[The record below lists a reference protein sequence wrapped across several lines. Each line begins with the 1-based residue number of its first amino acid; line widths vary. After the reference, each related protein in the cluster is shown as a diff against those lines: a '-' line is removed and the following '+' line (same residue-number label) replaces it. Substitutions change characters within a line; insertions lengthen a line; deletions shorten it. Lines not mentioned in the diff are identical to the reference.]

1 MKKVSMKKWIIS
13 FLTIAVLCASV
24 LVAGLASDANMVS
37 AETVP
42 ESKASGTGEVETT
55 TPYVAE
61 SNQEEEDKEDSSNE
75 AVELIEGSADDG
87 MYYNANGGISDFRDE
102 TIYFVITTRFY
113 DGDSSN
119 NVHCWDGK
127 AINGS
132 DTPWRGDFKG
142 LIDKL
147 DYIKALGFTA
157 VWITPVVKNA
167 SGYDYHGYHAINF
180 KEVDK
185 RYESADVTYQDLIDA
200 VHERGMKII
209 QDVVFNH
216 TGNWGEENLYPIFKR
231 DMTKDQADTEDCMIP
246 NTSMAG
252 LEDYNDITASGNQS
266 KGTRQFLR
274 RLQVLNVDGDGTY
287 KYDAKDIYH
296 HTGFTASAFEQ
307 YVVQTTSIHYA
318 DCIDLNTE
326 NPTVYKYLVD
336 AYSQYIRMGVD
347 AFRVDTVKH
356 ISRLTFNKAFI
367 TQLNDVYNEV
377 HGTTGEG
384 NFYMF
389 GEVCARYRN
398 VWNDGKPAISSP
410 FYTWKETKEYAWD
423 DSETEAAIATNTASV
438 AKHWDDNLDP
448 SKQPTSKNVYL
459 DGNNYHTP
467 DYSQHSGLNVI
478 DFPMH
483 WAFKSAGEAYQQALA
498 EDPYY
503 NDSSFNVTYVDSH
516 DYAPD
521 GAPENQRFAGSSET
535 WAENLSLMFTFR
547 GIPCLYYGSEIEFKK
562 GCKIDEGP
570 NIALEN
576 SGRAYFGDHI
586 EGSVDVADFARYSN
600 ATGAMAETLNYPLSL
615 HIQRLN
621 RLRAAIPALRKG
633 QYSTEGCKGNM
644 AFKRRYTDSTT
655 DSFALI
661 ALTSDASFTGIP
673 NGKYT
678 DAITGDV
685 KTVSDGKLSTS
696 GINGQGDLRVYV
708 LDTDLTKAPG
718 IIEGKSDYMSGDGG
732 PVNVV
737 VVKPTGITLDGA
749 TTANLDL
756 GETAQ
761 FKATVSPSNATSKT
775 VSWSS
780 SDTTVATVSS
790 SGVVTAKGEGT
801 ATIYAATSNAV
812 KSDYDNKTA
821 LVATATVTVKATGVR
836 VTSLTLSKK
845 SVSLE
850 AGEAVTIKT
859 TIMPPNASAK
869 YAKVTWASADTK
881 VAKVSDS
888 GVISAVKQGKTTV
901 TATTMDGVSA
911 TVDVEVK
918 GTVIYGNAVYFE
930 KPSSWGDKIN
940 VYMWKD
946 DETYKNASWPGVA
959 MAVIDEEKGVYGI
972 EWPEGVS
979 GVKVIFNSGSDQTKD
994 LEGKMNGY
1002 YTVDGYKNEVETKI
1016 EPETSSSEEQTE
1028 TESQSETETQTE
1040 TEKPTVK
1047 PTETQTET
1055 EKPTVKP
1062 TETQTETEK
1071 PTVKPTE
1078 TEEPTE
1084 KPTTPV
1090 SKKISV
1096 SSFTSNVASGR
1107 LERGS
1112 TVKLKATAK
1121 NATGTVK
1128 YRFSVKF
1135 KGVTYIIRNYT
1146 TKNTVNWKPQE
1157 AGKYTLIV
1165 NVKDNKGT
1173 AKKVI
1178 SNFTVNTR
1186 LKVSNFQTNV
1196 DSSEGYIGKTIKL
1209 SAKGSGGS
1217 KKYQYKFAYVLNG
1230 KLTTISDFSSSRSVN
1245 WVPKKAGTYRL
1256 IAYVK
1261 DAKSETVVN
1270 KKITNYVVRKDNS
1283 LVIDE
1288 FEVNRKSGA
1297 KLGKT
1302 LKFTYSSL
1310 GGDGKVQ
1317 YRITAKYNGSETI
1330 MQNYS
1335 SKTTFK
1341 YRPKAVGTYKFTVTA
1356 KDSSGSTAEDS
1367 IYFVIK

>member
-1 MKKVSMKKWIIS
+1 MKKVSMKKWLIS

-274 RLQVLNVDGDGTY
+274 RLQVLNADGDGSY

-296 HTGFTASAFEQ
+296 HNGFTGSSFEQ

-318 DCIDLNTE
+318 DCMDLNTE

-718 IIEGKSDYMSGDGG
+718 IIEGKSAYMSGDGG

-946 DETYKNASWPGVA
+946 NKTYENASWPGVA
-959 MAVIDEEKGVYGI
+959 MSVIDEEKGVYGI

-979 GVKVIFNSGSDQTKD
+979 DVKVIFNSGSDQTKD

-1047 PTETQTET
+1047 PTET
-1055 EKPTVKP
+1055 
-1062 TETQTETEK
+1062 EK

-1090 SKKISV
+1090 NKKISV

-1135 KGVTYIIRNYT
+1135 KGVTYIIKNYT

-1157 AGKYTLIV
+1157 AGKYKLIV

-1330 MQNYS
+1330 IQNYS

>member
-1 MKKVSMKKWIIS
+1 MKKVSMKKWLIS

-274 RLQVLNVDGDGTY
+274 RLQVLNVDGDGKY

-718 IIEGKSDYMSGDGG
+718 IIEGKSAYMSGDGG

-946 DETYKNASWPGVA
+946 NKTYENASWPGVA
-959 MAVIDEEKGVYGI
+959 MSVIDEEKGVYGI

-979 GVKVIFNSGSDQTKD
+979 DVKVIFNSGSDQTKD

-1047 PTETQTET
+1047 PTET
-1055 EKPTVKP
+1055 
-1062 TETQTETEK
+1062 EK

-1090 SKKISV
+1090 NKKISV

-1135 KGVTYIIRNYT
+1135 KGVTYIIKNYT

-1217 KKYQYKFAYVLNG
+1217 KKFQYKFAYVLNG

-1330 MQNYS
+1330 IQNYS

>member
-1 MKKVSMKKWIIS
+1 MKKVSMKKWLIS

-274 RLQVLNVDGDGTY
+274 RLQVLNADGDGSY

-296 HTGFTASAFEQ
+296 HNGFTGSSFEQ

-318 DCIDLNTE
+318 DCMDLNTE

-718 IIEGKSDYMSGDGG
+718 IIEGKSAYMSGDGG

-946 DETYKNASWPGVA
+946 NKTYENASWPGVA
-959 MAVIDEEKGVYGI
+959 MSVIDEEKGVYGI

-979 GVKVIFNSGSDQTKD
+979 DVKVIFNSGSDQTKD

-1047 PTETQTET
+1047 PTET
-1055 EKPTVKP
+1055 
-1062 TETQTETEK
+1062 EK

-1090 SKKISV
+1090 NKKISV

-1135 KGVTYIIRNYT
+1135 KGVTYIIKNYT

-1217 KKYQYKFAYVLNG
+1217 KKFQYKFAYVLNG

-1330 MQNYS
+1330 IQNYS